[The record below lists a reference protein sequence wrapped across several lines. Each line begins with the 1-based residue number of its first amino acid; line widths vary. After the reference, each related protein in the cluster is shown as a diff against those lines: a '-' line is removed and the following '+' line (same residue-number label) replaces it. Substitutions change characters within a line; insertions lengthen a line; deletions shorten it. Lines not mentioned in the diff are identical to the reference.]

1 MQLFSII
8 CVLWLQGT
16 IDFPPK
22 LLLNELFN
30 KVENIPNWNLSILET
45 RTVQVS
51 MSLLNRYITELKMI
65 LDKCKNEW
73 SIFTRAPETQLT
85 ALPT

>member
-1 MQLFSII
+1 VHLFSNII
-8 CVLWLQGT
+8 ILLLQGT

-30 KVENIPNWNLSILET
+30 KVENHPKWNPSILET

-51 MSLLNRYITELKMI
+51 MFLLNV
-65 LDKCKNEW
+65 DV
-73 SIFTRAPETQLT
+73 
-85 ALPT
+85 